1 MNRLILDKIIF
12 KTKVI
17 TRSKGS
23 FYNDKGINTSRR
35 LHNLMVYGAQKQ
47 RVYIVGQKVTE
58 LKKGI
63 KKSITRFRDFN
74 ISLIN
79 FILGRRKSVKI

>member
-23 FYNDKGINTSRR
+23 FYNDKGINMKGSHSNQTCIH
-35 LHNLMVYGAQKQ
+35 L
-47 RVYIVGQKVTE
+47 VTKAE
-58 LKKGI
+58 
-63 KKSITRFRDFN
+63 N
-74 ISLIN
+74 P
-79 FILGRRKSVKI
+79 

>member
-1 MNRLILDKIIF
+1 
-12 KTKVI
+12 
-17 TRSKGS
+17 
-23 FYNDKGINTSRR
+23 
-35 LHNLMVYGAQKQ
+35 MVYGAQKQ